1 MEAHMGKTRT
11 LLFTLRMHEVPR
23 REGDVVTIRTPPT
36 DDSGDCHVALKYDVI
51 KFDKSCAPPRP
62 IDPSH
67 DITLYDRY
75 IFGCEPLLE
84 EILRAPV
91 RARLANA
98 ESERSRL
105 YGIIL
110 EFNNLPWWKRAWV
123 ATRHGIK
130 AFTD

>member
-1 MEAHMGKTRT
+1 MRKTRT
-11 LLFTLRMHEVPR
+11 LLFTLRMQEVQH
-23 REGDVVTIRTPPT
+23 REGDVVTIRTPPK
-36 DDSGDCHVALKYDVI
+36 DDHDDCCVSLKYEVV
-51 KFDKSCAPPRP
+51 KFDESCDPPHP
-62 IDPSH
+62 IDASH
-67 DITLYDRY
+67 DIMQYDHY

-84 EILRAPV
+84 EILRAPI

-110 EFNNLPWWKRAWV
+110 VFNNFPWWKRAWV